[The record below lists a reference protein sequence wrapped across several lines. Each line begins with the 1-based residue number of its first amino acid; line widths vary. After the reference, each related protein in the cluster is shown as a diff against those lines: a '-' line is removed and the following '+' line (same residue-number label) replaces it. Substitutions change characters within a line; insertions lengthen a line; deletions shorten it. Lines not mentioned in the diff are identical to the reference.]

1 MYPKNRVSPLN
12 QNNQPS
18 SLNMQQSYGYQQNYS
33 MNKVSPSPPVNRVT
47 SQGLSPASISSVN
60 NSNVNMQPMQA
71 QTYNYTT
78 QSSTIP
84 NLNPMGIENSNNS
97 INRSHSSS
105 LTRQPYN
112 PNKCFL

>member
-1 MYPKNRVSPLN
+1 
-12 QNNQPS
+12 
-18 SLNMQQSYGYQQNYS
+18 MQQPYSGYQQNYN

-47 SQGLSPASISSVN
+47 SQGLNSVSISGVN
-60 NSNVNMQPMQA
+60 NSNVNMQPLQA

-84 NLNPMGIENSNNS
+84 NINPMNIDTSNNP

-105 LTRQPYN
+105 LTRQSYNPTNVPYN
-112 PNKCFL
+112 PNNNGEYYKGNS